1 MRREQRLTLGSDFEK
16 TRAQGIRAS
25 DRLFVLGAGRSEIAV
40 TRFGLAVSR
49 RVGGAV
55 VRNRLKR
62 RIRSALDSLQFVE
75 GWNVVV
81 SARPAAAGASYHEIE
96 ASLRRLGSRLGV
108 VTPGT
113 AKDAEVRVTPA
124 GAYDSADKR

>member
-1 MRREQRLTLGSDFEK
+1 MRRGQRLTRRSDFEHV
-16 TRAQGIRAS
+16 RESGIRAS
-25 DRLFVLGAGRSEIAV
+25 DRLFNIGAARSDVET

-62 RIRSALDSLQFVE
+62 RVRAAIDALPFAE

-81 SARPAAAGASYHEIE
+81 SARPAATGAEYRDIE
-96 ASLRRLGSRLGV
+96 ASLCRLANGLGLL
-108 VTPGT
+108 
-113 AKDAEVRVTPA
+113 E
-124 GAYDSADKR
+124 YDSVDDR

>member
-1 MRREQRLTLGSDFEK
+1 MRREQRLTRGSDFER
-16 TRAQGIRAS
+16 TRADGIRTS
-25 DRLFVLGAGRSEIAV
+25 DRLFALGAVQSEIGV

-62 RIRSALDSLQFVE
+62 RIRAALDSLEFAE

-81 SARPAAAGASYHEIE
+81 SARPAAAEASYHEIK
-96 ASLRRLGSRLGV
+96 ASLRRLGGKLGV
-108 VTPGT
+108 VT
-113 AKDAEVRVTPA
+113 AI
-124 GAYDSADKR
+124 YDSADGR

>member
-1 MRREQRLTLGSDFEK
+1 MRRGQRLTRRSDFEHVR
-16 TRAQGIRAS
+16 THGTRAS
-25 DRLFVLGAGRSEIAV
+25 DRLFVVGAERSGIET

-62 RIRSALDSLQFVE
+62 RLRAALDSLRFAE

-81 SARPAAAGASYHEIE
+81 SARPAAAEAKYHEIE
-96 ASLRRLGSRLGV
+96 TSLRRLGSRLRVMAQNGPDGPE
-108 VTPGT
+108 PGL
-113 AKDAEVRVTPA
+113 KRPDA
-124 GAYDSADKR
+124 

>member
-1 MRREQRLTLGSDFEK
+1 MRREQRLTRGSDFEK
-16 TRAQGIRAS
+16 TRAEGIRAS
-25 DRLFVLGAGRSEIAV
+25 DRLFVLGAGQSGIAV

-62 RIRSALDSLQFVE
+62 RIRAALDSLQFVE

-81 SARPAAAGASYHEIE
+81 SARPAAAEASYHEIE
-96 ASLRRLGSRLGV
+96 ASLRRLGGRLGV
-108 VTPGT
+108 LTQGT
-113 AKDAEVRVTPA
+113 AKDAVAPVRPA
-124 GAYDSADKR
+124 GAYDSADNR

>member
-1 MRREQRLTLGSDFEK
+1 MRRVQRLTRRSDFEHVR
-16 TRAQGIRAS
+16 TGGIRAS
-25 DRLFVLGAGRSEIAV
+25 DRLFIIGAGRSDIET

-62 RIRSALDSLQFVE
+62 RIRAVLDSLPFSK

-81 SARPAAAGASYHEIE
+81 SARPAAAEASYREIE
-96 ASLRRLGSRLGV
+96 ASLQRLGARLDLLS
-108 VTPGT
+108 T
-113 AKDAEVRVTPA
+113 D
-124 GAYDSADKR
+124 